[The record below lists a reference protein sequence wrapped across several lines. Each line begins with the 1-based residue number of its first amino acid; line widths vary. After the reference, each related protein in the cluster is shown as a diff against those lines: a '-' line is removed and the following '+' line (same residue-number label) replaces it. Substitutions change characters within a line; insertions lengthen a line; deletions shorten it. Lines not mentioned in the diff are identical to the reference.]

1 MADTETAPHIREMAS
16 VAGVYNIP
24 VHSEGAMSNGSGN
37 PMEAEPT
44 SPVDLR
50 RLEIDVQ
57 LNAAPGSPT
66 VTHPILF
73 PSDEDID
80 SVLGQGTVA
89 FELEQEIAN
98 RYQST
103 PTHHLR
109 NKSRPDIVISDLD
122 SGIALSGICM
132 AFAGTGTHVFGAAPE
147 FGFWDHAWK
156 GHSPGTSLA
165 QEDLGRS
172 YWEGT
177 KHPMSAIPWRTFTAP
192 GYLSGVFEVNH
203 EQVQAAIIM
212 ACDHYQLELQ
222 LDEAVP
228 LAVALYN
235 EEFQRFASK
244 GAKRD
249 RKRVVGVILR
259 SRKGFH

>member
-147 FGFWDHAWK
+147 FGFWDHAWN

-172 YWEGT
+172 YWDVRDTLAHLHG
-177 KHPMSAIPWRTFTAP
+177 AR
-192 GYLSGVFEVNH
+192 L
-203 EQVQAAIIM
+203 
-212 ACDHYQLELQ
+212 
-222 LDEAVP
+222 P
-228 LAVALYN
+228 L
-235 EEFQRFASK
+235 R
-244 GAKRD
+244 R
-249 RKRVVGVILR
+249 LR
-259 SRKGFH
+259 G